1 MSETVHGTAVVVGER
16 GLLIRGPS
24 SAGKSMLAAALI
36 ADGARLVADDR
47 VHLSSCHERIVAT
60 APAAIAGLLE
70 MRGLGLV
77 PVPNEASAVI
87 RLVVDLV
94 DADLLERH
102 PEPSAASVTLF
113 GVLLPRQPV
122 PAASP
127 MSPLLI
133 AAALGVLPR
142 GRN

>member
-1 MSETVHGTAVVVGER
+1 MSETAHGTAIVVGER
-16 GLLIRGPS
+16 GVLIRGPS

-47 VHLSSCHERIVAT
+47 VHLSACHGRIVAT

-77 PVPNEASAVI
+77 RLPHEASVVI

-94 DADLLERH
+94 DADLLDRH
-102 PEPSAASVTLF
+102 PEPAAATATLLGVT
-113 GVLLPRQPV
+113 LPRQPV

-127 MSPLLI
+127 MSPLLVR
-133 AAALGVLPR
+133 AALGELARPR
-142 GRN
+142 N